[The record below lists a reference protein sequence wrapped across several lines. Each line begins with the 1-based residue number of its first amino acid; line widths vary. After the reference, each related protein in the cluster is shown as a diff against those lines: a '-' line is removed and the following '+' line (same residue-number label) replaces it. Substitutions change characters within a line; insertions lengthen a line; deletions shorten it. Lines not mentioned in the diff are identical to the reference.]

1 MIQKWVIQMAIS
13 FVMRQL
19 SKWGESIDWAKV
31 KADVEE
37 RVRALVPGEWFDSEA
52 VAVVMAL
59 LDAAASVLSATA
71 DLEKIVKLAVD
82 GKFPEAWA
90 ALRDL
95 ILGSWQPSSAA
106 EHAAFKCVADCETI

>member
-19 SKWGESIDWAKV
+19 AKWGSSIDWAKV

-37 RVRALVPGEWFDSEA
+37 RVKALVPGEWFDSEA
-52 VAVVMAL
+52 VAIVMAL
-59 LDAAASVLSATA
+59 LDAAASVLSASA
-71 DLEKIVKLAVD
+71 ELEKIVKLAAE

-95 ILGSWQPSSAA
+95 ILGSWQPSSPA
-106 EHAAFKCVADCETI
+106 EKTAYACIKDCESL